1 MSYSITLTGDCSNN
15 NNGAVNIQFF
25 TPPPTIISWID
36 NKLPTQTFTGDSI
49 TYSGLS
55 ADTYS
60 FSFTSSTVPVNRI
73 YGPIS
78 FIVLSSTTAN
88 ITTGYQSN
96 CSSSNGY
103 LTVDVNLDI
112 FDTELNPTPVNIN
125 LYKDYQFYETIIG
138 SGSQTSFFNLGE
150 GMYYASISGNGFCN
164 CETESVVIHPNTESL
179 DFNFYVVNNPAC
191 SGVDGKIYVTGIT
204 GTPPYTYIW
213 SQNIGYT
220 GATTLVTG
228 VTQGTYTLTIIDGAG
243 CELSKTALV
252 GSASFIGL
260 ISYEVIQPTCFTSDG
275 VLDIYLSGGTGP
287 YFYLLS
293 NGDSVT
299 SYSSSV
305 SFSGLS
311 AGLYSL
317 SVTDVALCTFIS
329 FFTLSTPKVF
339 TFISADVINSQC
351 QYNGGSIDVSLLGGT
366 PPYYY
371 TLNNNSGTTN
381 NVSSLITTNTF
392 SDLSS
397 GTYTL
402 TISDSSSA
410 CTYSQNYSVLNETSF
425 NFSLSA
431 RSNYCTYN
439 SGAIQVDVTPNT
451 TADTFYT
458 YSISSGFSSAPTTAT
473 TYVFNNLPPDT
484 YDITI
489 SDSTGC
495 TQNSSVLVDYLAPY
509 NLVLY
514 GTDCVTGS
522 GGTISAMINETD
534 GPFDLTWSDNV
545 NGQTGV
551 FITGLTAGTYSLAVS
566 GVNNCETT
574 KYFTISCNPTRTASS
589 TYAYSMGTKSY
600 IPSSFLNFSNMLSKG
615 YLSLIDGHTSCKLN
629 YARFFCDVELN
640 NITYSGSFYT
650 SKTLTSV
657 PTLSAFTNGIGY
669 LFDTIP
675 DLKSYEIN
683 LNTNTINVESDVVGG
698 VEVYKDEVLTIT
710 VRIVYKISCLT

>member
-15 NNGAVNIQFF
+15 SNGAVNIQFY
-25 TPPPTIISWID
+25 TTPPTIISWTD

-49 TYSGLS
+49 TYTGLS

-73 YGPIS
+73 YGPVS
-78 FIVLSSTTAN
+78 FEVLSATTAN
-88 ITTGYQSN
+88 ITTGYQSI

-103 LTVDVNLDI
+103 LTVDVNLDT
-112 FDTELNPTPVNIN
+112 FDTELYPTPVNIN
-125 LYKDYQFYETIIG
+125 LYKDYVLYETIVG
-138 SGSQTSFFNLGE
+138 SGSQTSFFNLGQ
-150 GMYYASISGNGFCN
+150 GMYYASINGNGFCN

-191 SGVDGKIYVTGIT
+191 SGNSGKIYVTGLT
-204 GTPPYTYIW
+204 GTPPYTYVW
-213 SQNIGYT
+213 SQNVGYT

-228 VTQGTYTLTIIDGAG
+228 ITQGTYSLTITDGAG
-243 CELSKTALV
+243 CQLSKTAAV
-252 GSASFIGL
+252 GSALFIGL
-260 ISYEVIQPTCFTSDG
+260 VGYTLTQPTCFTSDG
-275 VLDIYLSGGTGP
+275 VLNVTISGGTAP

-293 NGDSVT
+293 NGDSIT
-299 SYSSSV
+299 TYSESV

-311 AGLYSL
+311 AGLYTL
-317 SVTDVALCTFIS
+317 TVTDVALCTYSS

-371 TLNNNSGTTN
+371 TLDNNSGTTN
-381 NVSSLITTNTF
+381 NVTSLITTNTF

-410 CTYSQNYSVLNETSF
+410 CTYSQNYTVLNETSF

-451 TADTFYT
+451 TASTFYT

-484 YDITI
+484 YNITI

-495 TQNSSVLVDYLAPY
+495 TQNDSVVVNYLSPY

-514 GTDCVTGS
+514 GTDCGTGS

-534 GPFDLTWSDNV
+534 GPFNLTWSDNV

-551 FITGLTAGTYSLAVS
+551 FITGLTAGTYYLAVS

-574 KYFTISCNPTRTASS
+574 KYFTISCNSPRTASS
-589 TYAYSMGTKSY
+589 AYAYSMGTKSY

-615 YLSLIDGHTSCKLN
+615 YLSLTNGHTACKLN
-629 YARFFCDVELN
+629 YARFFCDIELGGV
-640 NITYSGSFYT
+640 TYSGTFYT
-650 SKTLTSV
+650 SKTITSV
-657 PTLSAFTNGIGY
+657 PTLSAFTTAVNY
-669 LFDTIP
+669 LLATIP
-675 DLKSYEIN
+675 DIKDYEIN
-683 LNTNTINVESDVVGG
+683 LTTNTINVESDVVGG